1 MAKLSKAYQTLLLAL
16 AQIGIANAQ
25 TVLPTGATRTDASIY
40 DAAVFND
47 RAAVERHLAKDARS
61 VNARDKWGFTP
72 LHGVAGEQHVDMARL
87 LIARGADVNAA
98 NDEGITPLH
107 LAAYPE
113 MASVLVA
120 AGARIGARDLRGNTP
135 LHTATEHPEMLDV
148 MERLLDLG
156 ADPNARNSA
165 GRTPLD
171 FAIYAREQDKI
182 ALLQQHGATPGS
194 KPKTSQP

>member
-16 AQIGIANAQ
+16 AQIGMANAQ
-25 TVLPTGATRTDASIY
+25 PVLPTGATSTDASIY

-47 RAAVERHLAKDARS
+47 RAAVERHLAKDTRS

-72 LHGVAGEQHVDMARL
+72 LHGVAGEEHVDMARL

-165 GRTPLD
+165 GRTPMD
-171 FAIYAREQDKI
+171 FALNAREQDKI

-194 KPKTSQP
+194 KPRASQP